1 MSTVGWETPEQAIG
15 LGGYRSGGGGVLHM
29 EQRKTQ
35 EVDGFLKG
43 APPVCW
49 LYLSLT
55 SFTNN
60 DDNKTCIA
68 CLLYAKFIVS
78 SVFIYYLHF
87 IDEEPKDK
95 RDQVVWPRNYR

>member
-1 MSTVGWETPEQAIG
+1 
-15 LGGYRSGGGGVLHM
+15 M

-35 EVDGFLKG
+35 EVDGFLKV
-43 APPVCW
+43 APRVCW
-49 LYLSLT
+49 LYLFLT

-95 RDQVVWPRNYR
+95 RDQVVCPRNICPR